1 MRLISP
7 IDNVSEAEPLL
18 KAGADE
24 LYGGYVPKQWLERF
38 GLLASINQRTFAGA
52 QLDTLADLQR
62 VVDCCQ
68 KQGRDFAL
76 TLNSP
81 FYSDQQQSLLLDYVV
96 EAVSAGVSSIILA
109 DLGLLRLLKREFP
122 QLLYHASTLAHL
134 GNSAAIC
141 FYKHQGIGRVVLP
154 RHLNVAEMNEIA
166 RNVDDVACDAFLL
179 VGKCPNTEGY
189 CSFHHSSDDKIWPCE
204 IEYCIETVGSE
215 SDQLQQAISKQQSWS
230 QSDRRHGC
238 GLCAIP
244 ALLDSGIKGLKL
256 VGRGAPLLRKIKNL
270 QLVSEFLSLAQ
281 TNLSFPD
288 YQKRALAA
296 HRQHFGIGC
305 CENVCYYPEF
315 YA

>member
-24 LYGGYVPKQWLERF
+24 LYGGYVPEQWQQRF

-52 QLDTLADLQR
+52 QLDTLADLQQ

-68 KQGRDFAL
+68 QQNRDFAL

-81 FYSDQQQSLLLDYVV
+81 FYSDQQQSLLLDYVA

-109 DLGLLRLLKREFP
+109 DLGLLRLLSREFP

-134 GNSAAIC
+134 GNSAAIR
-141 FYKHQGIGRVVLP
+141 FYQQQGIDRVVLP
-154 RHLNVAEMNEIA
+154 RHLTVAEMSEIA
-166 RNVDDVACDAFLL
+166 RNVADVACDAFLL

-189 CSFHHSSDDKIWPCE
+189 CSFHHSSDDKVWPCE
-204 IEYCIETVGSE
+204 IEYCIEAVSSE
-215 SDQLQQAISKQQSWS
+215 SDLLQQAMSKQQGWS

-244 ALLDSGIKGLKL
+244 ALLDSGVKGLKL
-256 VGRGAPLLRKIKNL
+256 VGRGAPLQRKIKNL

-281 TNLSFPD
+281 SNLSFPD
-288 YQKRALAA
+288 YQDKALAA